1 MSRNPSPRRTRSGK
15 LLEKENN
22 IEVEREIV
30 PEVVRSDL
38 SLNMEDRDNT
48 EEDDV
53 VNISDS
59 EEESVIVADETP
71 GEVNEVVLD
80 VTDDTNGGDH
90 DDSVIDLTGVEAG
103 GSSPTQT
110 PPVRGTRPQQQGPK
124 KKTLS
129 TIEQVVDLT
138 DSPCTSTNMSCRKTD
153 SSSPPPSVCLQCPVC
168 LDSLLGLAGDRH
180 ALSTKCGHL
189 FCSLCIPKIIAA
201 SNQCPTCRKT
211 LIITDTIKIFL

>member
-15 LLEKENN
+15 LLGTENN

-103 GSSPTQT
+103 VSSPPQT
-110 PPVRGTRPQQQGPK
+110 PPVHGTRPQQQGPK
-124 KKTLS
+124 KRTLS
-129 TIEQVVDLT
+129 TIEQVDLT
-138 DSPCTSTNMSCRKTD
+138 DSPCTSTNMSRRKTD

-201 SNQCPTCRKT
+201 SGQCPTCRKT
-211 LIITDTIKIFL
+211 LKITDTIKIFL